1 MATIHLK
8 DPAGEAGPPEGSGT
22 KGRIWAR
29 EHLHYYFMFLPALL
43 LLIGVMVPF
52 LMGVATSLTNQKLYL
67 PQVDFIGFSNYTN
80 LFSDRVFQESILNT
94 LKYVML
100 VLAIQIPLGIAV
112 AVLLDVATPL
122 RSLFRSALVLPL
134 LIPPIV
140 AALMWKTMMQPTQGI
155 LNWAITSLG
164 FAPFAWM
171 THTDTALIS
180 IVVIDTWVYMPFA
193 ALILLAG
200 LQSVPV
206 DMLEAARVD
215 GASDWQIFRR
225 MKLPWL
231 TPYILLVM
239 LFRTADAIKTF
250 EMIYPTTRGGPL
262 NATRV
267 LHVMAY
273 EEAFRWTNMGRAMA
287 IVFVLWL
294 MSYIVSNV
302 LMRQWTRRSRDVQG
316 GY

>member
-1 MATIHLK
+1 
-8 DPAGEAGPPEGSGT
+8 
-22 KGRIWAR
+22 
-29 EHLHYYFMFLPALL
+29 MFLPALL

-67 PQVDFIGFSNYTN
+67 PQVDFIGFGNYTN
-80 LFSDRVFQESILNT
+80 LFSDRVFQESIVNT
-94 LKYVML
+94 LKYVIL

-155 LNWAITSLG
+155 L
-164 FAPFAWM
+164 
-171 THTDTALIS
+171 

>member
-1 MATIHLK
+1 
-8 DPAGEAGPPEGSGT
+8 
-22 KGRIWAR
+22 
-29 EHLHYYFMFLPALL
+29 
-43 LLIGVMVPF
+43 
-52 LMGVATSLTNQKLYL
+52 
-67 PQVDFIGFSNYTN
+67 
-80 LFSDRVFQESILNT
+80 
-94 LKYVML
+94 
-100 VLAIQIPLGIAV
+100 
-112 AVLLDVATPL
+112 
-122 RSLFRSALVLPL
+122 
-134 LIPPIV
+134 
-140 AALMWKTMMQPTQGI
+140 
-155 LNWAITSLG
+155 
-164 FAPFAWM
+164 
-171 THTDTALIS
+171 
-180 IVVIDTWVYMPFA
+180 
-193 ALILLAG
+193 LILLAG